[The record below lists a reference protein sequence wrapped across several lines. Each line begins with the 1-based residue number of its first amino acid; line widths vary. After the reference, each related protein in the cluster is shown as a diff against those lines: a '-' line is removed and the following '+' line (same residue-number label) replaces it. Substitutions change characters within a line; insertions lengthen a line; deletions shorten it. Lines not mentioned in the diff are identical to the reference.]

1 MEWLV
6 ACVLVITVIAVY
18 FPIAHIRLTNK
29 VLKALEAIEVNTRK
43 S

>member
-6 ACVLVITVIAVY
+6 GCLLVITVITVY

-29 VLKALEAIEVNTRK
+29 VLKALEQIEVNTRK
-43 S
+43 T